1 MVLVVGIVA
10 GLIASFVG
18 SLACGIGLIFA
29 GFWSLVVIGHATGQA
44 YREASAQV
52 GLV

>member
-1 MVLVVGIVA
+1 MA

-18 SLACGIGLIFA
+18 SLACGIGLIYA
-29 GFWSLVVIGHATGQA
+29 GFWSLLVIGHATGQA
-44 YREASAQV
+44 YREASTNI